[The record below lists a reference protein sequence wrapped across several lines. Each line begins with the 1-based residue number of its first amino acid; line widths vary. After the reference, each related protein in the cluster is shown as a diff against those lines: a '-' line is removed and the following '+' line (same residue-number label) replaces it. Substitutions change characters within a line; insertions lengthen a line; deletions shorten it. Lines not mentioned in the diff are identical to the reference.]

1 MKFLLVTIS
10 LLALVSCGESSS
22 NNNDSPKIIDTVE
35 QVSMEE
41 IEKACGTGSGGMS
54 LIGEWTSDLIEERFP
69 KMIVE
74 MEFHDNGKAE
84 ITLVCRVDPTPSD
97 QIVPS
102 YNDQMRQTT
111 FTVDGNN
118 LNFGQVDPI
127 ELTLEN
133 DSANCRLGNIS
144 GDHMIGSLGQCL
156 KIDIDNQ
163 TIYLKRN

>member
-10 LLALVSCGESSS
+10 LLALVSCGGSSS
-22 NNNDSPKIIDTVE
+22 DNDDSPILIDTVE
-35 QVSMEE
+35 QVSIDE
-41 IEKACGTGSGGMS
+41 IEKACGTSSRGMS
-54 LIGEWTSDLIEERFP
+54 LIGEWTSDLMEEKFP

-74 MEFHDNGKAE
+74 MEFHDTGKAE

-97 QIVPS
+97 QITPS
-102 YNDQMRQTT
+102 YNDKMRQTT
-111 FTVDGNN
+111 FSVNGNN
-118 LNFGQVDPI
+118 LTFGQADPI

-133 DSANCRLGNIS
+133 DSASCRLDNIS

-163 TIYLKRN
+163 TIYLKRE